1 VSINKPTFI
10 FISTGD
16 WESQIWT
23 NKQNTALEFS
33 RNGYK
38 VFFID
43 SLGLRK
49 IALNGFDLK
58 KIIKKLI
65 YSIYPPIR
73 VKKNIWNYRPIVLP
87 FNFLL
92 AKKFNKFI
100 FTLFVKSWMKI
111 LGFNNPY
118 LITYNPCTP
127 ELINLSIFEKVIYHC
142 VDDISSQPLMNKANI
157 ENLEILLSKKSNL
170 IFCTSN
176 NLYKKLISYNK
187 NTYLH
192 TNSIDVD
199 FFDRYKSINY
209 SSIKLDQIKKP
220 ILGFVGA
227 IANYKIN
234 FELIEE
240 IAFTKPEWSIVF
252 IGKIGLGDPY
262 TNVDKLKKY
271 PNIYFLGNKK
281 YKEIPY
287 YISKFDVALL
297 PSRINS
303 YTKSMFPLKFF
314 EYLYCNCPVVT
325 TKLDS
330 IKEFYEFCYVEDNAK
345 GFIKVIENILDG
357 SLKTDFA
364 RIKDKIKKNSYKE
377 RTKQMI
383 KLIVN

>member
-1 VSINKPTFI
+1 MSDNKPTFI

-16 WESQIWT
+16 WENDIWT

-65 YSIYPPIR
+65 CSIYPPIR
-73 VKKNIWNYRPIVLP
+73 VRKNIWNYRPIVLP
-87 FNFLL
+87 FNLL
-92 AKKFNKFI
+92 LVKKLNKFI

-118 LITYNPCTP
+118 LITYNPCTT
-127 ELINLSIFEKVIYHC
+127 ELIDLSIFEKVIYHC
-142 VDDISSQPLMNKANI
+142 VDDISSQPLMNKAKI
-157 ENLEILLSKKSNL
+157 ENLEISLSKKSNL

-187 NTYLH
+187 NTHLH
-192 TNSIDVD
+192 TNSIDID
-199 FFDRYKSINY
+199 FFDRYKSVNY
-209 SSIKLDQIKKP
+209 SSIKFDQIKKP

-240 IAFTKPEWSIVF
+240 IAFTRPEWSIVF

-271 PNIYFLGNKK
+271 PNIYFLGNKR

-303 YTKSMFPLKFF
+303 YTKSMFPLKLF

-345 GFIKVIENILDG
+345 GFIKLIENILDG

-364 RIKDKIKKNSYKE
+364 RIKEKIKKNSYKE